1 VVGAEEFIDLVRGL
15 MTMKEGGPAVLMTTG
30 EAAAHLAAR
39 YGAMT
44 VPASVR
50 FWCDSDELDYAV
62 VGGRYVIGAKA
73 LDEFWENRIERCW
86 RRIQE
91 LRRSEGRDAGEP

>member
-1 VVGAEEFIDLVRGL
+1 
-15 MTMKEGGPAVLMTTG
+15 
-30 EAAAHLAAR
+30 
-39 YGAMT
+39 
-44 VPASVR
+44 
-50 FWCDSDELDYAV
+50 

-91 LRRSEGRDAGEP
+91 LRRTEGRDAGEP